1 MLIFRCAC
9 EIFTESAVNY
19 RNGTKK
25 VSGENAGA
33 PFQLKREV
41 WRFLSSPVRGS
52 DQDESTFIHAQANI
66 TGNGVTDAEDSLPYV
81 QEEHPNKDVTQ

>member
-1 MLIFRCAC
+1 VERTRERHFN
-9 EIFTESAVNY
+9 S
-19 RNGTKK
+19 
-25 VSGENAGA
+25 NA
-33 PFQLKREV
+33 
-41 WRFLSSPVRGS
+41 RFEGFCSSPVRGS